1 MDKMNKMDK
10 KDILERFR
18 VENALGDERENYIDL
33 KSNSFGI
40 IFSSFTFILIFI
52 ISKFKGLDYD
62 LAKIM
67 FLSILL
73 GNIFY
78 KFLKDRKSLNNLAKF
93 SYISFL
99 LGGGILYIVFL
110 VEWAGIYGR

>member
-1 MDKMNKMDK
+1 MDKIDK
-10 KDILERFR
+10 KDILEKFK
-18 VENALGDERENYIDL
+18 VENVLGDERENYIDL

-40 IFSSFTFILIFI
+40 IFSSVTFIIIFI
-52 ISKFKGLDYD
+52 LSKLKGLDYD

-73 GNIFY
+73 GNSFY
-78 KFLKDRKSLNNLAKF
+78 KFLKARKSLNNLAKF

-99 LGGGILYIVFL
+99 LGGGFLYIAFL
-110 VEWAGIYGR
+110 VEWAGVWKIS

>member
-1 MDKMNKMDK
+1 MDKIEK
-10 KDILERFR
+10 KDILERFK
-18 VENALGDERENYIDL
+18 VENTLGDERENYIDL

-40 IFSSFTFILIFI
+40 IFSSVTFIIIFI
-52 ISKFKGLDYD
+52 ISKLKGLDYD

-73 GNIFY
+73 GNSFY

-99 LGGGILYIVFL
+99 LSGGFLYIAFL
-110 VEWAGIYGR
+110 VEWAGIWKIS

>member
-1 MDKMNKMDK
+1 MDKIDK
-10 KDILERFR
+10 KDILERFK
-18 VENALGDERENYIDL
+18 VENVLGDERESYIDL
-33 KSNSFGI
+33 KSNSYGI

-52 ISKFKGLDYD
+52 ISKLKGLDYD

-73 GNIFY
+73 GNSFY
-78 KFLKDRKSLNNLAKF
+78 KFLKDRKSMNNLEKF
-93 SYISFL
+93 GYISFL
-99 LGGGILYIVFL
+99 LGGGFLYIAFI